1 MSAMASAAEGPDLV
15 VTLADRN
22 GENGVDSCRF
32 YLVRSNLAA
41 RPLQSLPVKLSTT
54 GH

>member
-1 MSAMASAAEGPDLV
+1 MSAMASLV
-15 VTLADRN
+15 ARPLLASAMRDRS
-22 GENGVDSCRF
+22 GKNGVDSCRL

-41 RPLQSLPVKLSTT
+41 RPFQSLPVKLSTT